1 MRAGGVVLSLVIVG
15 ACLAGIRVFGTLQA
29 GGAFVTIETDH
40 DLSCTQVLGI
50 PGPEDLVIDRAS
62 GVVFVSS
69 HDRRAE
75 GSFAGAENDVRGGLY
90 AYDLARPSEGFVEL
104 TALEEGEAG
113 PSDFRPHGLSL
124 YTAPDGRKTLMVINH
139 PYGSESTVEIY
150 DVIDSVGVDGGE
162 GASDEFPRLAYRV
175 TVTSPSLISP
185 NDLVA
190 VDEERFYATND
201 HGSQHPKVRM
211 LEDYLR
217 LNLASVVY
225 FDGEMFTTVL
235 DGLTYANGI
244 EVNAAGDEIFVAET
258 TDNRVSSWSIKPET
272 GHLTSVKE
280 WDLEFGVDNIDRAKD
295 GSLWIGGHPKI
306 LDFAAHAG
314 DPRIMSPG
322 RVVRLDP
329 GSDGKPVRLFQTD
342 GDIMSGLSVAAEYEG
357 RIVMGQVF
365 DDGLLICE

>member
-1 MRAGGVVLSLVIVG
+1 MRAGGIVLSLIIVG
-15 ACLAGIRVFGTLQA
+15 ACLGGIRVFGTLQA
-29 GGAFVTIETDH
+29 GGAFATVKTDH

-62 GVVFVSS
+62 GVIFVSS

-124 YTAPDGRKTLMVINH
+124 YTAPDGKKTLMVINH
-139 PYGSESTVEIY
+139 PYGAESTVEIY
-150 DVIDSVGVDGGE
+150 DVIDAQGE
-162 GASDEFPRLAYRV
+162 GVSGTDTRLAYRV

-190 VDEERFYATND
+190 VDAERFYATND

-244 EVNAAGDEIFVAET
+244 EVNAAGDQIFVAET
-258 TDNRVSSWSIKPET
+258 TDNRVSALSIVPDT
-272 GHLTSVKE
+272 GHLTPIRE
-280 WDLEFGVDNIDRAKD
+280 WDLEFGVDNIDRAED
-295 GSLWIGGHPKI
+295 GSLWVGGHPKL

-314 DPRIMSPG
+314 DPRIMSSG

-329 GSDGKPVRLFQTD
+329 TSDGKPVRLFQTD

-357 RIVMGQVF
+357 KIVMGQVF
-365 DDGLLICE
+365 GDGLLICE